1 MYRPGRKRQLAVTLA
16 CWYDSRMSILLVG
29 SGTEISHADLMA
41 GLRRDTGLLL
51 VEPGPVTWQRRYVE
65 DALEVPPADGEAAVA
80 AALRLA
86 ADHQVTAIL
95 TYLEPLL
102 ELAATIAERA
112 GIRGMSRSAAAIVR
126 DKSLQREALRS
137 ALPLPTRSVK
147 VANLADARV
156 AAAEIGFPVVIKPRN
171 FSGGLGV
178 HFAVTPELLDE
189 AWRATVATR
198 PRDVIVPAAGALIE
212 ELLVGPHFSVNCWVL
227 DGEAGVLSTSRA
239 WDTDPMSALTGGWV
253 MGRDLAAEDVLV
265 RIEQAACQ
273 AATACGLNGTIA
285 DVELVLMDGEPR
297 VLEVNGRPA
306 GDQAVRMAALSSGV
320 DLGRAL
326 AAVAQ
331 GRRPDQ
337 APPVRR
343 AAGIVFVYPP
353 KTMDFGALQLASDLR
368 KAAWLDRWHATATQ
382 GQKVTPPPEDPWG
395 RVGWLLVSG
404 ADAAHAESR
413 MVAARRGVRV
423 LDHSAATACAS

>member
-1 MYRPGRKRQLAVTLA
+1 MGRPGRKPQLDVGCPILVAGRDAGALVR
-16 CWYDSRMSILLVG
+16 CPNGDLLVG
-29 SGTEISHADLMA
+29 SGAETSYADLMA
-41 GLRRDTGLLL
+41 GLRRDTELLL

-65 DALEVPPADGEAAVA
+65 DALEVSPADGEAAVA

-112 GIRGMSRSAAAIVR
+112 GVRGMSRSAATIVR
-126 DKSLQREALRS
+126 DKSLQREALQS
-137 ALPLPTRSVK
+137 AFPRPTRSAK

-171 FSGGLGV
+171 FSGSLGV
-178 HFAVTPELLDE
+178 HFAATPELLDD

-198 PRDVIVPAAGALIE
+198 PRDAIVPAAGALVE

-227 DGEAGVLSTSRA
+227 DGEAGAMSTSRA
-239 WDTDPMSALTGGWV
+239 WETDPMSALTGGWV
-253 MGRDLAAEDVLV
+253 MGRDLAAEDVLA
-265 RIEQAACQ
+265 RIEHAACQ
-273 AATACGLNGTIA
+273 AATVCELNGTIA
-285 DVELVLMDGEPR
+285 DVELVLVDGEPR

-337 APPVRR
+337 CATGVPGCRHRLRVPAENDGLRRTAARGQPARGGLAGPVARDGN
-343 AAGIVFVYPP
+343 AGAEG
-353 KTMDFGALQLASDLR
+353 D
-368 KAAWLDRWHATATQ
+368 ATAR
-382 GQKVTPPPEDPWG
+382 GPLG
-395 RVGWLLVSG
+395 
-404 ADAAHAESR
+404 SR
-413 MVAARRGVRV
+413 RLAARLRCRRGRR
-423 LDHSAATACAS
+423 